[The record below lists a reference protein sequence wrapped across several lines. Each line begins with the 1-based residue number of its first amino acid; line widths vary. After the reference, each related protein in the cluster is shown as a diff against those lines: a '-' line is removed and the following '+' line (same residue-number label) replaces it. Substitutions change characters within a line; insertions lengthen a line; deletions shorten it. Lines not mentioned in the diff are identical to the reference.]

1 MTDQLATDT
10 RLVEV
15 TTGVRL
21 NVKESGTGDPVLLIM
36 GTSGSLGLWAAAE
49 GPLAERHRVI
59 SFDNRG
65 IGASERGEGAI
76 TMATLAA
83 DAAALLD
90 ALGIERAHVIGWSLG
105 SAVAQE
111 LALAAPEK
119 VGALVLYATWGR
131 MDGFQRAV
139 LTALRVPWDI
149 RDMEAAFTALGIA
162 FSPEALNAPE
172 FEQMMEQLAPLF
184 PQTEQ
189 QISTTIE
196 QWDADQAHDTLDR
209 LDAIT
214 APTLVIAGEQDLLT
228 PPWQCQAVADRIPGA
243 EYKLFSGPGSSH
255 ALMMERAEEFNAA
268 VAEFLGKHPM
278 CRKPRAAVG
287 RTPWPRAA
295 PHARVAPCA
304 P

>member
-15 TTGVRL
+15 ATGVRL
-21 NVKESGTGDPVLLIM
+21 NVKETGTGDPVLLIM
-36 GTSGSLGLWAAAE
+36 GTSGSLGLWVGAE
-49 GPLAERHRVI
+49 APLAERYRVV

-65 IGASERGEGAI
+65 IGASDRGEGAL
-76 TMATLAA
+76 TMAGLAA

-111 LALAAPEK
+111 LALQAPEK

-131 MDGFQRAV
+131 MDNFQRAV

-149 RDMEAAFTALGIA
+149 RDMDAAFTALGMA

-172 FEQMMEQLAPLF
+172 FEQMMEQMAPLF
-184 PQTEQ
+184 PQTES
-189 QISTTIE
+189 QIATTIE
-196 QWDADQAHDTLDR
+196 QWDADEAHDTLDR
-209 LDAIT
+209 LDGIG

-228 PPWQCQAVADRIPGA
+228 PPWQCKAVADGIPGA
-243 EYKLFSGPGSSH
+243 EYELFTGPGSSH
-255 ALMMERAEEFNAA
+255 GLMMERAEEFNAR
-268 VAEFLGKHPM
+268 VAEFLGKHPL
-278 CRKPRAAVG
+278 
-287 RTPWPRAA
+287 
-295 PHARVAPCA
+295 
-304 P
+304 

>member
-15 TTGVRL
+15 ATGVRL

-83 DAAALLD
+83 DADALLE

-111 LALAAPEK
+111 LALAAPQK
-119 VGALVLYATWGR
+119 IASLVLYATWGR
-131 MDGFQRAV
+131 LDNFQRAV
-139 LTALRVPWDI
+139 LTGLRAPWAMGDL
-149 RDMEAAFTALGIA
+149 EGAYTALGIA

-172 FEQMMEQLAPLF
+172 FEQMMEQMLPLF
-184 PQTEQ
+184 PQTAQ
-189 QISTTIE
+189 QVSTTLE
-196 QWDADQAHDTLDR
+196 QWDADIAHDTLDR
-209 LDAIT
+209 LHGIT

-228 PPWQCQAVADRIPGA
+228 PAYQCKAVADRIPGA
-243 EYKLFSGPGSSH
+243 EYELFTGPGSSH
-255 ALMMERAEEFNAA
+255 GLMMERGDEFNRV
-268 VAEFLGKHPM
+268 VADFLGKHPL
-278 CRKPRAAVG
+278 
-287 RTPWPRAA
+287 
-295 PHARVAPCA
+295 
-304 P
+304 

>member
-1 MTDQLATDT
+1 MSTEVSSEP

-15 TTGVRL
+15 ATGVRL
-21 NVKESGTGDPVLLIM
+21 NVKETGTGDPVLLIM
-36 GTSGSLGLWAAAE
+36 GTSGSLGLWMATEA
-49 GPLAERHRVI
+49 PLAERYRGVG
-59 SFDNRG
+59 FDNRG
-65 IGASERGEGAI
+65 IGASDRGEGAL
-76 TMATLAA
+76 TMAGLAA

-111 LALAAPEK
+111 LAFQAPEK

-131 MDGFQRAV
+131 MDNFQRAV

-149 RDMEAAFTALGIA
+149 RNMEAAFTALGMA

-184 PQTEQ
+184 PQTDQ

-196 QWDADQAHDTLDR
+196 QWDADEAPDTLDR
-209 LDAIT
+209 LDGIG

-228 PPWQCQAVADRIPGA
+228 PPWQCKAVAERIPGA
-243 EYKLFSGPGSSH
+243 EFELFTGPGSSH
-255 ALMMERAEEFNAA
+255 GLMMERAEEFNRV
-268 VAEFLGKHPM
+268 VADFLGRHPL
-278 CRKPRAAVG
+278 
-287 RTPWPRAA
+287 
-295 PHARVAPCA
+295 
-304 P
+304 